1 MLDKIKKHDNWI
13 VFFMMILISM
23 GFTLC
28 IVITSGDELW
38 NFNNAYKF
46 FNGYKMYTDMNIIIP
61 PMFFY
66 IVNVMFHLIGAN
78 ILTFKIVGI
87 LIYGF
92 MNLCIYNIFKAL
104 NINKKNAFCY
114 LMMMQTIIFP
124 LVTAGANYNLLAI
137 VFVLLGILLLIRTK
151 SESKYFWI
159 LQGIITYFI
168 LFTKQNIGAYYLLS
182 VISLEII
189 LDGFHKNTIK
199 KFIKLI
205 GIFLF
210 LSILNLLLFYI
221 QGNLYDFINYTILG
235 ISEFTQNFS
244 IDTYVFL
251 LIFMDIITLFVTA
264 FLYKKKLLVDKQ
276 NRNLVILS
284 TFSIALSLII
294 YPIINAFHIILA
306 LIIPFIMLFYILH
319 FLIIKEFHLS
329 KIINIISI
337 MILVIECMGSI
348 YYFVYSWTLN
358 AKFDLAFSHPYY
370 GGVIEKETE
379 EKIEII
385 NQYILQQ
392 QEVEKRVVILSEEA
406 GLYLIPL
413 QQNNGILDLP
423 FLGNLGR
430 KGEDGLIKQIQK
442 LESCHILL
450 KQGDLFWQE
459 SQKANDYI
467 KQNYEKIGEIE
478 DFDIYEIK

>member
-13 VFFMMILISM
+13 VFFVMILISM

-66 IVNVMFHLIGAN
+66 IVNIMFHLIGAN

-92 MNLCIYNIFKAL
+92 TNLCIYNIFKAL

-124 LVTAGANYNLLAI
+124 LVTVGANYNLLAI
-137 VFVLLGILLLIRTK
+137 VFVLLGILLLIRTE
-151 SESKYFWI
+151 SESKYLWI
-159 LQGIITYFI
+159 LQGMITYFI
-168 LFTKQNIGAYYLLS
+168 LFTKQNIGVYYLAS
-182 VISLEII
+182 IIFSEII
-189 LDGFHKNTIK
+189 LNGFHKNTVK

-210 LSILNLLLFYI
+210 LSTLNLLLFYI
-221 QGNLYDFINYTILG
+221 QGNLYDFINYIVLG
-235 ISEFTQNFS
+235 ISEFTKNFS
-244 IDTYVFL
+244 IGTYVFL
-251 LIFMDIITLFVTA
+251 LIFMDIITLFVTI
-264 FLYKKKLLVDKQ
+264 FLYKKKLLIGKQ
-276 NRNLVILS
+276 NKNLVILS
-284 TFSIALSLII
+284 SSSIALSLIV
-294 YPIINAFHIILA
+294 YPIINVCHIILA

-319 FLIIKEFHLS
+319 FLIIKEFNIT

-348 YYFVYSWTLN
+348 YFVYSWTLN
-358 AKFDLAFSHPYY
+358 AKFDLAYSHPYY

-430 KGEDGLIKQIQK
+430 EGEDGLIKQIQK
-442 LESCHILL
+442 LENCHILL

-467 KQNYEKIGEIE
+467 KQSYEKIGEIE

>member
-13 VFFMMILISM
+13 VFLVMILISM

-46 FNGYKMYTDMNIIIP
+46 FSGYKMYTDMNIIIP

-66 IVNVMFHLIGAN
+66 IVNIMFHLIGAN

-92 MNLCIYNIFKAL
+92 TNLCIYNIFKAL

-114 LMMMQTIIFP
+114 LIMMQTIILP
-124 LVTAGANYNLLAI
+124 LVTIGANYNLLAI
-137 VFVLLGILLLIRTK
+137 VFVLLGILLLIRTE
-151 SESKYFWI
+151 SESKYFWV
-159 LQGIITYFI
+159 LQGIITYLI
-168 LFTKQNIGAYYLLS
+168 LFSKQNIGTYYL
-182 VISLEII
+182 VGI
-189 LDGFHKNTIK
+189 LMIEVMLKGLVKETIK
-199 KFIKLI
+199 QIIKLI
-205 GIFLF
+205 GIISI
-210 LSILNLLLFYI
+210 LSIFTMLYFYF
-221 QGNLYDFINYTILG
+221 QGNLYDFINYTVLG

-244 IDTYVFL
+244 IDMYVLFL
-251 LIFMDIITLFVTA
+251 IVMDGIILFIGIFLCKKKMFQNEQKEQITILAAFSITLSFV
-264 FLYKKKLLVDKQ
+264 
-276 NRNLVILS
+276 
-284 TFSIALSLII
+284 I
-294 YPIINAFHIILA
+294 YPIINEYHIKLA
-306 LIIPFIMLFYILH
+306 LILPFITLFYILH
-319 FLIIKEFHLS
+319 FLILEEFKLE
-329 KIINIISI
+329 KILEFISI
-337 MILVIECMGSI
+337 LILGITCI
-348 YYFVYSWTLN
+348 YSFYFSYIWILN
-358 AKFDLAFSHPYY
+358 AKFDLAYSHPYY
-370 GGVIEKETE
+370 GGVIEKGTE

-430 KGEDGLIKQIQK
+430 EGEDGLIKQIQK

-450 KQGDLFWQE
+450 KQGDIFWQE
-459 SQKANDYI
+459 SQKTNDYI
-467 KQNYEKIGEIE
+467 KQSYEKIGEIE